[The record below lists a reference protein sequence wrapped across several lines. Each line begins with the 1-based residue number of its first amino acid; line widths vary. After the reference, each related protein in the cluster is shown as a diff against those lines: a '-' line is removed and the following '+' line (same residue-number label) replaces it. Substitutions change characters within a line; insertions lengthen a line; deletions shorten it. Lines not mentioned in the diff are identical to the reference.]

1 MRVAAR
7 IALAGA
13 ALTLVAVGCVVGTPP
28 WVAPSLRGLYR
39 ADGPGRAGLR
49 FLVARKENEIAVT
62 LQPADAEP
70 AYERHSGWVY
80 FSSLEGGSYDLA
92 RVRLSGDER
101 TPITSTG
108 NVNERWPALSPDGRV
123 LFYTSDYGGTEQIW
137 RSEPDGSN
145 PAAVTRGPEPHSRAA
160 VDSSG
165 MTLVALEGDTSAGRL
180 VRIDVASGSVTPV
193 EGVAEGMVPVGR
205 PAVRADGTI
214 AYACRAPRGTDI
226 CELSPGKPARRLT
239 EGEAD
244 ERDPAWSP
252 EGGAIVFS
260 SNRAD
265 NNFELY
271 LMRDDGSKVRRLTNQ
286 RGADI
291 EPAFVP

>member
-1 MRVAAR
+1 MRVSAR
-7 IALAGA
+7 IAVAGA
-13 ALTLVAVGCVVGTPP
+13 VLALLAVGCVVGTPP
-28 WVAPSLRGLYR
+28 WVAPSLRLLYR
-39 ADGPGRAGLR
+39 AEGPGRAGLR
-49 FLVARKENEIAVT
+49 FLVARKENEIAVS

-108 NVNERWPALSPDGRV
+108 NVNERWPAPSPDGRV
-123 LFYTSDYGGTEQIW
+123 LFYTSDDGGTEQIW

-160 VDSSG
+160 VDTSG
-165 MTLVALEGDTSAGRL
+165 TTLVALEGDTSAARL

-193 EGVAEGMVPVGR
+193 EGVGEATAPVGR

-226 CELSPGKPARRLT
+226 CELSPGEPARRLT
-239 EGEAD
+239 EGEAG
-244 ERDPAWSP
+244 EREPAWSP
-252 EGGAIVFS
+252 EGAGIVFS

-265 NNFELY
+265 DNFELY
-271 LMRDDGSKVRRLTNQ
+271 LMRADGSRVRRLTNQ

-291 EPAFVP
+291 EPAWVP